1 MTKLVGGDGRTHIE
15 SRLMRESLQDRG
27 VLSKTESERD
37 LQIFPDVSLVSIGG
51 QSIFDRGKDAILP
64 LVDELAA
71 AKRRHKFVIGVGG
84 GTRVRHTVSIA
95 MDLGLPTGGIAQL
108 VGAMEE
114 LNAIL
119 LNALLAPHGSM
130 PMQRDHFWDLP
141 LYFDAGITPIAISVP
156 PFHFW
161 EPPPLEGAVP
171 MHGSDFGLFQL
182 AEVLGMKQLIF
193 VKDEDG
199 LYDKDPKRHADA
211 KHIPKIALEEL
222 VKNPPK
228 ENILERDLRDVLGVG
243 VALRILVVQA
253 VLVLDEDQLLHAEHL
268 GELEQPEV
276 RAVHRHRAFE
286 WRRLPEVKRRDRD
299 RDRRDAGIEVQRQIP
314 EVIALHR
321 HRAVRREQRV
331 QEDRV
336 QLLHRADELGDAAG
350 RKPEVHRDRDGVAH
364 SRAAADA
371 DH

>member
-1 MTKLVGGDGRTHIE
+1 MTKLVSDDGRTHIQ
-15 SRLMRESLQDRG
+15 SRLMRESLQDRK
-27 VLSKTESERD
+27 VLSGTESERD

-64 LVDELAA
+64 LVKELAEV
-71 AKRRHKFVIGVGG
+71 KRRHKIVIGVGG

-161 EPPPLEGAVP
+161 EPPPIDGAIP

-182 AEVLGMKQLIF
+182 AEVLGMKQVIY

-199 LYDKDPKRHADA
+199 LYNKDPKKHADA
-211 KHIPKIALEEL
+211 KKYDKVALEEL
-222 VKNPPK
+222 VKNPPQ
-228 ENILERDLRDVLGVG
+228 ENILDEEMFRTWNEAKNLKRVVIVNGLKAGQLTRALDGEDVGT
-243 VALRILVVQA
+243 
-253 VLVLDEDQLLHAEHL
+253 
-268 GELEQPEV
+268 
-276 RAVHRHRAFE
+276 
-286 WRRLPEVKRRDRD
+286 
-299 RDRRDAGIEVQRQIP
+299 
-314 EVIALHR
+314 VITKGGA
-321 HRAVRREQRV
+321 
-331 QEDRV
+331 
-336 QLLHRADELGDAAG
+336 
-350 RKPEVHRDRDGVAH
+350 
-364 SRAAADA
+364 S
-371 DH
+371 

>member
-1 MTKLVGGDGRTHIE
+1 MTKLVSDDGRTHIQ
-15 SRLMRESLQDRG
+15 SRLMRESLQNRK
-27 VLSKTESERD
+27 VLQDTVSERD

-64 LVDELAA
+64 LVQELAEV
-71 AKRRHKFVIGVGG
+71 KRRHKIVIGVGG

-161 EPPPLEGAVP
+161 EPPPIDGAIP

-182 AEVLGMKQLIF
+182 AEVLGMKQVIY

-199 LYDKDPKRHADA
+199 LYNKDPKKHADA
-211 KHIPKIALEEL
+211 KKYDKVSLDEL
-222 VKNPPK
+222 IKNPPS
-228 ENILERDLRDVLGVG
+228 ENILDEEMYRTWHEAKNLKRIVIVNGLKPGQLTKALDGEDVGTIITKG
-243 VALRILVVQA
+243 GA
-253 VLVLDEDQLLHAEHL
+253 
-268 GELEQPEV
+268 
-276 RAVHRHRAFE
+276 
-286 WRRLPEVKRRDRD
+286 
-299 RDRRDAGIEVQRQIP
+299 
-314 EVIALHR
+314 
-321 HRAVRREQRV
+321 
-331 QEDRV
+331 
-336 QLLHRADELGDAAG
+336 
-350 RKPEVHRDRDGVAH
+350 
-364 SRAAADA
+364 S
-371 DH
+371 

>member
-1 MTKLVGGDGRTHIE
+1 MTKLVTGDGRTHIQ
-15 SRLMRESLQDRG
+15 SQLMRESLQDRN
-27 VLSKTESERD
+27 VLSKTDSVRD
-37 LQIFPDVSLVSIGG
+37 IQIFPDVSMVSIGG
-51 QSIFDRGKDAILP
+51 QSIFDRGKSAILP
-64 LVDELAA
+64 LVEELAQV
-71 AKRRHKFVIGVGG
+71 KKHHKMVIGVGG
-84 GTRVRHTVSIA
+84 GTRVRHTMAVA

-182 AEVLGMKQLIF
+182 AEVLGMKQLVF

-211 KHIPKIALEEL
+211 RHIPKITLAEL
-222 VKNPPK
+222 IAHPPP
-228 ENILERDLRDVLGVG
+228 ENILDEELFRTWHEAKNLRRIVIVNGLKRGQLTRALDGEDVGT
-243 VALRILVVQA
+243 
-253 VLVLDEDQLLHAEHL
+253 
-268 GELEQPEV
+268 
-276 RAVHRHRAFE
+276 
-286 WRRLPEVKRRDRD
+286 
-299 RDRRDAGIEVQRQIP
+299 
-314 EVIALHR
+314 VIT
-321 HRAVRREQRV
+321 
-331 QEDRV
+331 
-336 QLLHRADELGDAAG
+336 
-350 RKPEVHRDRDGVAH
+350 K
-364 SRAAADA
+364 
-371 DH
+371 

>member
-1 MTKLVGGDGRTHIE
+1 MTKLVSGDGRTHIQ
-15 SRLMRESLQDRG
+15 SRLMRESLQDRS

-37 LQIFPDVSLVSIGG
+37 LQIFPDVSMVSIGG

-64 LVDELAA
+64 LVAELAEV
-71 AKRRHKFVIGVGG
+71 KKRHKMVIGVGG

-161 EPPPLEGAVP
+161 EPPPIDGAVP
-171 MHGSDFGLFQL
+171 MHGSDFGLFQM
-182 AEVLGMKQLIF
+182 AEVLGFKQVIF

-199 LYDKDPKRHADA
+199 LYDKDPKKHKDA
-211 KHIPKIALEEL
+211 KKYGKVALEDL
-222 VKNPPK
+222 IKNPPT
-228 ENILERDLRDVLGVG
+228 ENILDEEMYRTWAEAKNIKRVVIVNGLKPGQLTRALDGEDVGT
-243 VALRILVVQA
+243 
-253 VLVLDEDQLLHAEHL
+253 
-268 GELEQPEV
+268 
-276 RAVHRHRAFE
+276 
-286 WRRLPEVKRRDRD
+286 
-299 RDRRDAGIEVQRQIP
+299 
-314 EVIALHR
+314 VITKGGA
-321 HRAVRREQRV
+321 Q
-331 QEDRV
+331 
-336 QLLHRADELGDAAG
+336 
-350 RKPEVHRDRDGVAH
+350 
-364 SRAAADA
+364 
-371 DH
+371 

>member
-1 MTKLVGGDGRTHIE
+1 MTKLVGGDGRTHIQ
-15 SRLMRESLQDRG
+15 SRLMRESLQDRS
-27 VLSKTESERD
+27 VLSKTDSERD

-64 LVDELAA
+64 LVAEIAEV
-71 AKRRHKFVIGVGG
+71 KKRHKMVIGVGG

-182 AEVLGMKQLIF
+182 AEVLGMKQVIY

-199 LYDKDPKRHADA
+199 LYDKDPKKHADA
-211 KHIPKIALEEL
+211 KKYGRVALEEL
-222 VKNPPK
+222 IASPPE
-228 ENILERDLRDVLGVG
+228 ENILDEELFRTWSEAKNLKRIVIVNGLVPGQLTKALDGEDVGT
-243 VALRILVVQA
+243 
-253 VLVLDEDQLLHAEHL
+253 
-268 GELEQPEV
+268 
-276 RAVHRHRAFE
+276 
-286 WRRLPEVKRRDRD
+286 
-299 RDRRDAGIEVQRQIP
+299 
-314 EVIALHR
+314 VITK
-321 HRAVRREQRV
+321 
-331 QEDRV
+331 
-336 QLLHRADELGDAAG
+336 GGAA
-350 RKPEVHRDRDGVAH
+350 
-364 SRAAADA
+364 
-371 DH
+371 

>member
-1 MTKLVGGDGRTHIE
+1 
-15 SRLMRESLQDRG
+15 MRESLQDRS
-27 VLSKTESERD
+27 VLSKTDSERD

-64 LVDELAA
+64 LVAELAEI
-71 AKRRHKFVIGVGG
+71 KKKHHKMVIGVGG
-84 GTRVRHTVSIA
+84 GTRVRHTVSVA

-161 EPPPLEGAVP
+161 EPPPLDGAVP

-182 AEVLGMKQLIF
+182 AEVLGMKQVIY

-199 LYDKDPKRHADA
+199 LYNKDPKKHKDA
-211 KHIPKIALEEL
+211 KKYGRVTLEEL
-222 VKNPPK
+222 VANPPE
-228 ENILERDLRDVLGVG
+228 ENILDEELFRTWSEAKNLKRIVIVNGLVPGQLTRALDGEDVGT
-243 VALRILVVQA
+243 
-253 VLVLDEDQLLHAEHL
+253 
-268 GELEQPEV
+268 
-276 RAVHRHRAFE
+276 
-286 WRRLPEVKRRDRD
+286 
-299 RDRRDAGIEVQRQIP
+299 
-314 EVIALHR
+314 VITKGGA
-321 HRAVRREQRV
+321 
-331 QEDRV
+331 
-336 QLLHRADELGDAAG
+336 
-350 RKPEVHRDRDGVAH
+350 
-364 SRAAADA
+364 S
-371 DH
+371 